1 MRKSVPFFVSGLLCI
16 AGSVAGAQ
24 VGHNPARS
32 PYVDL
37 EQAQELTLI
46 VGAFH
51 GHRDPVNVGPQSGAI
66 YGLHYEWRA
75 GGPAYLTGEVARIE
89 SDRSVLNPFRAAG
102 RGRELGNTSQPLYTA
117 DVGLGIG
124 LTGGKSWHHI
134 VPELAGGVG
143 LISDFRTS
151 ADTGGYKFG
160 TRFALNWGGGVRV
173 VPGGRWQ
180 VRFDVKNRLY
190 TIGYPE
196 AFYVPPTGGGA
207 AVVPTSQSKSFWLNN
222 PAFTL
227 GISRLF

>member
-1 MRKSVPFFVSGLLCI
+1 VKKSVPSVLSGLLFVLGT
-16 AGSVAGAQ
+16 AAGAQ
-24 VGHNPARS
+24 VGHTPARS
-32 PYVDL
+32 PYIDI
-37 EQAQELTLI
+37 EQTQELTLI

-66 YGLHYEWRA
+66 YGLHYEFRA
-75 GGPAYLTGEVARIE
+75 GGPAHLIAEAARISSE
-89 SDRSVLNPFRAAG
+89 RNVINPFIVGKA
-102 RGRELGNTSQPLYTA
+102 RELGNRSQALYTA

-124 LTGGKSWHHI
+124 LTGAKSWHHI
-134 VPELAGGVG
+134 VPEATGGLG

-160 TRFALNWGGGVRV
+160 TRFALNWGGGIRV

-196 AFYVPPTGGGA
+196 AFYVAPTGGT
-207 AVVPTSQSKSFWLNN
+207 AVVPTTQSKSFWLNN

>member
-1 MRKSVPFFVSGLLCI
+1 VKKSVPSFVSGLLFI
-16 AGSVAGAQ
+16 VGSIAGAQ
-24 VGHNPARS
+24 VGPNPSTS
-32 PYVDL
+32 PYYDL
-37 EQAQELTLI
+37 EHAQELSLI

-66 YGLHYEWRA
+66 YGLHYEFRA
-75 GGPAYLTGEVARIE
+75 GGPAYLTGELARIQ
-89 SDRSVLNPFRAAG
+89 SDRNVLNPFLIAG
-102 RGRELGNTSQPLYTA
+102 KGRERGNRSQPLYSA

-124 LTGGKSWHHI
+124 LTGAKSWHHI
-134 VPELAGGVG
+134 VPELTGGVG

-160 TRFALNWGGGVRV
+160 TRFAFNWGGGIRV

-180 VRFDVKNRLY
+180 VRFDVKNRMY

-196 AFYVPPTGGGA
+196 AFYVAPAGGT
-207 AVVPTSQSKSFWLNN
+207 AVVPTTQTKSFWLNN